1 MAPPTRFSQLAL
13 LLLFS
18 VPQIS
23 AFTQCYYP
31 DGSIPVDYIFEP
43 CVGTGGHSSCC
54 VPSEGDICQ
63 ENGLCYFPETNN
75 TFRGA
80 CTDRTWN
87 DPACAKDLCVAGMFC
102 ESVLE
107 LH

>member
-31 DGSIPVDYIFEP
+31 DGSIPVDYVWVP
-43 CVGTGGHSSCC
+43 CGGPGVHSACC
-54 VPSEGDICQ
+54 IPSEGDVCQ
-63 ENGLCYFPETNN
+63 ELGLCWFPDTTGNN
-75 TFRGA
+75 TFRGT

-87 DPACAKDLCVAGMFC
+87 DPACPKNICVAGIF
-102 ESVLE
+102 
-107 LH
+107 